1 MTLSEKPLL
10 KALKKIS
17 KLYNKR
23 EKQQRKCKHKNKEY
37 FSTNAATTIY
47 CKKCK
52 KIFFIFQTLP
62 DDFSDNIIRKEKKIK
77 KPRSSNLPSKPSE

>member
-17 KLYNKR
+17 KLNNKR
-23 EKQQRKCKHKNKEY
+23 KKQQRKCKHKNKDY

-47 CKKCK
+47 CKKCNLT
-52 KIFFIFQTLP
+52 FFLVIKQHNETSLLG
-62 DDFSDNIIRKEKKIK
+62 IRYY
-77 KPRSSNLPSKPSE
+77 SEIRGKTFEL